1 MLKPASIFSNDMVL
15 QRDKN
20 ITVWGKGEDGRTVT
34 ASINENSASAK
45 VKDGKWEITLAPM
58 SAGGDYE
65 MIVTDGTDTVT
76 FYRVAIGEVW
86 LCGGQ
91 SNMELELQNAK
102 DGQEILKDLTPECN
116 VRFYYTQKNGYK
128 DDKFWHDEE
137 NSAWSQAGPEDSRAW
152 SAVGFHFG
160 VKLARELGVTVGLIG
175 CNWGGTSASAWVDR
189 ATLEADSRIRSYID
203 EYDEKVAGKSIEQQT
218 KEYRDYEEYDRKWHE
233 KEQEVYKNEPGASW
247 DRVQELCGKN
257 LWPGPM
263 CELNPFRPT
272 GLYDTMLMRV
282 CPYTL
287 RGFLYYQGESDDHK
301 PDSYYELFIAL
312 IKLWRT
318 NWGDDDLPFILT
330 QLPMFRYAHDP
341 DYKHWAKIRSAQM
354 RAYRTV
360 KNTGMAVILD
370 CGELDNIHPTD
381 KKPVGERLC
390 LQAEKLAYGMNVK
403 ADGAMLERVSFENN
417 KAVLTLKN
425 AEGLEFRGEKAAG
438 FELAGEDGDFKPA
451 DAVIE
456 GEKVVLTSAE
466 VREPKFASY
475 CWTNYGEVNVYNDA
489 GIPLAPFNTKEENY
503 RR

>member
-20 ITVWGKGEDGRTVT
+20 IAVWGRGENGRTVSV
-34 ASINENSASAK
+34 SINGISRRGI
-45 VKDGKWEITLAPM
+45 VRDGEWNVTLPPM
-58 SAGGDYE
+58 AAGGDYE
-65 MIVTDGTDTVT
+65 MTVTDGTDTVT
-76 FYRVAIGEVW
+76 FYRVAVGEVW

-102 DGQEILKDLTPECN
+102 GGKEILETLTPDCG
-116 VRFYYTQKNGYK
+116 VRFYYTQKNGCK
-128 DDKFWHDEE
+128 NEKFYHDEE
-137 NSAWSQAGPEDSRAW
+137 NSAWSQAGKEQSRAW

-160 VKLARELGVTVGLIG
+160 VKLAKELGVTVGLIG

-189 ATLEADSRIRSYID
+189 QTLEADSRIRSYID
-203 EYDEKVAGKSIEQQT
+203 EYDEKIKGKSLEEQE
-218 KEYRDYEEYDRKWHE
+218 KEYSEYEEYDRKWHE
-233 KEQEVYKNEPGASW
+233 KEAEVYKSEPGASW

-263 CELNPFRPT
+263 CELNPFRPA
-272 GLYDTMLMRV
+272 GLYHTMLMRV

-301 PDSYYELFIAL
+301 PDSYYELFSAL

-318 NWGDDDLPFILT
+318 KWGDDDLPFVLT
-330 QLPMFRYAHDP
+330 QLPMFKYKNDP
-341 DYKHWAKIRSAQM
+341 DYKHWAKIRSAQD
-354 RAYRTV
+354 RAFRTV

-390 LQAEKLAYGMNVK
+390 LQAESLAYGMDVD
-403 ADGAMLERVSFENN
+403 AFGPMLERAVFEDG
-417 KAVLTLKN
+417 KAVLTLKYN
-425 AEGLEFRGEKAAG
+425 DGLEIRGDGSG
-438 FELAGEDGDFKPA
+438 FELAGEDGEFRAAKAQIKDGR
-451 DAVIE
+451 VI
-456 GEKVVLTSAE
+456 LTSDE
-466 VREPKFASY
+466 VSEPVYAAY
-475 CWTNYGEVNVYNDA
+475 CWTNYGEVNVYNKA
-489 GIPLAPFNTKEENY
+489 GIPLAPFNTLAENH